1 MKKLIVS
8 VAIIGAFAIYVL
20 THGRASASSGLP
32 GASGTGALASSPTTT
47 TDGGTPAAGAL
58 FKNGSYT
65 GVSADAQWGYVQVQA
80 IIQNGKLADVKFL
93 QYPNHRSRSVEINTY
108 AMPVLTSEAV
118 QAQSAQVDVVSG
130 ATDTAFAFM
139 QSLDDALTQAKA

>member
-1 MKKLIVS
+1 VKKLIVS
-8 VAIIGAFAIYVL
+8 VVIIGAFAIYVL

-32 GASGTGALASSPTTT
+32 GASGTGAIASSP

-58 FKNGSYT
+58 LKNGTFT
-65 GVSADAQWGYVQVQA
+65 GVAADAQWGYVQVQA
-80 IIQNGKLADVKFL
+80 VIQNGKLTDVKFL
-93 QYPNHRSRSVEINTY
+93 EYPNHRSRSVEINTY
-108 AMPVLTSEAV
+108 AMPMLTSEAI